1 MERKNNN
8 LIIFTLFI
16 VFLFLLRSA
25 GYFQPYFPISV
36 NFIIMVAI
44 VLSYFILKIKSKMI
58 FLIGLIFW
66 IFAGFLRT
74 VRIDIWSERT
84 GIYVYE
90 SLFLAVL
97 FNTFEVIIN
106 KGIKSKTVN
115 EVIIKPIKKLL
126 GW

>member
-1 MERKNNN
+1 MQKNNN

-36 NFIIMVAI
+36 NFIIMIAI
-44 VLSYFILKIKSKMI
+44 ILGFFILRLKSRII
-58 FLIGLIFW
+58 FLITLIFW
-66 IFAGFLRT
+66 IFAGLLKL
-74 VRIDIWSERT
+74 VHIDIWSERT

-90 SLFLAVL
+90 SFFLAVL
-97 FNTFEVIIN
+97 FSIFEVIIN
-106 KGIKSKTVN
+106 KAIKSKMVN
-115 EVIIKPIKKLL
+115 KVIIKPIIKLL